1 MSSHSEKLDT
11 VVSSVKDMQKLLEDR
26 GPDSVP
32 DLSAV
37 LGKISAVSE
46 QVRNAIQ
53 EKDKIISLQ
62 EELNAHRNRA
72 QLLLNMAPSVVRSE
86 ETLMNAILY
95 LVPHVSNGTFQK
107 EEIRAMVNS

>member
-46 QVRNAIQ
+46 QVRNAI
-53 EKDKIISLQ
+53 
-62 EELNAHRNRA
+62 
-72 QLLLNMAPSVVRSE
+72 
-86 ETLMNAILY
+86 
-95 LVPHVSNGTFQK
+95 
-107 EEIRAMVNS
+107 